1 VADRKQPRPVPTD
14 QVKPIPP
21 PAPPPKVGWC
31 ADAAARE
38 RALGAALR
46 QLRID
51 ANRLCD
57 RMLGGSYEQ
66 DCRLAIKVADAAL
79 ALPTVPATFDGLN
92 QTFQPKRSCEGAA
105 LVKGA
110 CPRCGIEGA
119 SAESA
124 MDPRCLSHAALPVPA
139 LTTQERQLVER
150 GLEVLAEECGN
161 MGESAS
167 DIYAL
172 LDKCRAHAAAL
183 KEGTVAEAAPTYE
196 VLPSRGDGAELEVNG
211 ESIALFD
218 PSPMGDA
225 LADLVLTL
233 LTAHADEQDRQGH
246 VRRFNATTAPTDE
259 ALLELWRDWWRTL
272 GTCRGETPALR
283 AAAEAA
289 YRDAVNA
296 AKETKP

>member
-1 VADRKQPRPVPTD
+1 MSVTEMT
-14 QVKPIPP
+14 
-21 PAPPPKVGWC
+21 
-31 ADAAARE
+31 RE
-38 RALGAALR
+38 QALEAALR
-46 QLRID
+46 ELV
-51 ANRLCD
+51 ACHS
-57 RMLGGSYEQ
+57 GGGFVEPDESVMAQARE
-66 DCRLAIKVADAAL
+66 AL
-79 ALPTVPATFDGLN
+79 ALPTVPS
-92 QTFQPKRSCEGAA
+92 QPAIDAERVAQLVAHRACCGVEHDTANGKLHGYCVVCGVPWPCDYAGAPPPKVPTVPAFTEREMYYLSAIAENERQAWHHLSLGTECPGAA
-105 LVKGA
+105 
-110 CPRCGIEGA
+110 
-119 SAESA
+119 
-124 MDPRCLSHAALPVPA
+124 SHSEKVWR
-139 LTTQERQLVER
+139 EIV
-150 GLEVLAEECGN
+150 
-161 MGESAS
+161 
-167 DIYAL
+167 
-172 LDKCRAHAAAL
+172 DKCRAHAAAL